1 MESSYEKFRS
11 VRFFGFLDG
20 LRALSIVAVI
30 WLHSGWETPYYPQVE
45 AMPVLHQGFYGVQVF
60 FVVSG
65 FLITTL
71 LLREMDRYGRISLR
85 DFYIRRALRIGPLYY
100 AVLALYVVN
109 ALVVE
114 RGTVRA
120 ASFLHYLPSFAT
132 FTCTRFISANWP
144 GGTFNLAWTLSTEE
158 QFYFFWPI
166 VLRFLRGIWSSVLLI
181 GIIAL
186 KLATDHHLTDRV
198 LPPGWLPTR
207 IVVSIAIPI
216 CLGVLLA
223 QALHRER
230 GFRLFY
236 RVLGWKWSA
245 PLMLVAMLACLAPAS
260 PPWLVVFLITTAL
273 IGACVV
279 REDNGLAWLLQ
290 LKPVAF
296 VGTVS
301 YGMYLLNS
309 FCVHGVRAV
318 LQRFGLAYPPVIF
331 VLTLVVTVTVAYLS
345 HRYYES
351 WFLALKERFSRLR
364 PVPAQQSRVE
374 IGARDVSAP
383 MHPYFHSEPVRKTKL
398 FAAAR
403 HRVIA

>member
-1 MESSYEKFRS
+1 MQQSYEKFRG
-11 VRFFGFLDG
+11 VRFFGSLDG
-20 LRALSIVAVI
+20 LRALRIVAVI
-30 WLHSGWETPYYPQVE
+30 WLHCWYETPYYPRLAAV
-45 AMPVLHQGFYGVQVF
+45 PVLRQGFYGVQVF

-71 LLREMDRYGRISLR
+71 LLREKERYGKISLR
-85 DFYIRRALRIGPLYY
+85 DFYIRRALRIWPLYY
-100 AVLALYVVN
+100 AVLAIYVVN
-109 ALVVE
+109 ALFFE

-120 ASFLHYLPSFAT
+120 ASFIHYLPSFAT
-132 FTCTRFISANWP
+132 FTYTWFISENWP
-144 GGTFNLAWTLSTEE
+144 GGMFNLAWTLSTEE

-166 VLRFLRGIWSSVLLI
+166 VLRFLRGIWSSVLLM

-216 CLGVLLA
+216 GLGVQLA

-230 GFRLFY
+230 RFRLFY

-260 PPWLVVFLITTAL
+260 PPGL

-279 REDNGLAWLLQ
+279 RDDNGLAWLLR

-318 LQRFGLAYPPVIF
+318 LRRFGMAYPPGIF
-331 VLTLVVTVTVAYLS
+331 VLMLAVTVTVAYLS

-383 MHPYFHSEPVRKTKL
+383 MHP
-398 FAAAR
+398 
-403 HRVIA
+403 

>member
-11 VRFFGFLDG
+11 ARFFGSLDG

-30 WLHSGWETPYYPQVE
+30 WLHPWYETPYYPRLQ
-45 AMPVLHQGFYGVQVF
+45 ATPVLRQGFYGVQVF

-71 LLREMDRYGRISLR
+71 LLREMERYGKISLR
-85 DFYIRRALRIGPLYY
+85 DFYIRRALRIWPLYY
-100 AVLALYVVN
+100 AVLGIYVVN
-109 ALVVE
+109 ALVFE
-114 RGTVRA
+114 RARSAPRA
-120 ASFLHYLPSFAT
+120 FCTIFPASRHSLIPGSFRQVGPGECST
-132 FTCTRFISANWP
+132 WHGRSRPRSSSISFGRWCCGFC
-144 GGTFNLAWTLSTEE
+144 GG
-158 QFYFFWPI
+158 
-166 VLRFLRGIWSSVLLI
+166 GWSSVLLI

-186 KLATDHHLTDRV
+186 KLATDHHLTARV

-230 GFRLFY
+230 GFRLLYF
-236 RVLGWKWSA
+236 VLGWKWSA
-245 PLMLVAMLACLAPAS
+245 PVSLVAMLGCLAPAP
-260 PPWLVVFLITTAL
+260 PPWLTTFVVTTAL

-279 REDNGLAWLLQ
+279 REDNGLAWFLR

-296 VGTVS
+296 VGTVT

-309 FCVHGVRAV
+309 LCMHGVRAV
-318 LQRFGLAYPPVIF
+318 LQRIGLAHPAVIF
-331 VLTLVVTVTVAYLS
+331 VFTLAVTAAAAYLS

-351 WFLALKERFSRLR
+351 RFLALKERFSRLR
-364 PVPAQQSRVE
+364 LVPAQTARVE

-383 MHPYFHSEPVRKTKL
+383 MHP
-398 FAAAR
+398 
-403 HRVIA
+403 